1 LADWDL
7 VYSPKDQGGLDV
19 LNLNKMNDALL
30 AKWIWNLEN
39 SNGLWQNIIK
49 KYVKGMP
56 IISVKKD
63 KMILTF

>member
-1 LADWDL
+1 
-7 VYSPKDQGGLDV
+7 V